1 LSYIAV
7 IGEAVADTFVSPD
20 QPEPGALDLRVR
32 PGGGPA
38 NTAVALGRLGVPTRF
53 VGRIPRNLLGNLLR
67 DHLTRSGVELSLV
80 AEATEE
86 ATLALAAIDEDGHAQ
101 YAFYANGTADWQ
113 WSAAELAAHSPL
125 AAACVHAGSL
135 ALVLDP
141 GGPHIEHLLGALR
154 GKATISIDPNVRP
167 SMVPIE
173 VYQSRL
179 RGWTSIADIFR
190 LSEDDLGLL
199 RPGAGIEE
207 VCDEWHADGVRLVVV
222 TQGAKG
228 SVGSY
233 DGQRIFVPAQ
243 PVVTVDT
250 VGAGDA
256 FTAGLLFSLR
266 ADGLLGGGLDGLDIA
281 ALTRALEFASN
292 VAAETCKVPGAD
304 PPWGEYRLLRN
315 GFSENGLLG

>member
-7 IGEAVADTFVSPD
+7 IGEAVADTFVSPE
-20 QPEPGALDLRVR
+20 QSGQGTLDLRVR

-38 NTAVALGRLGVPTRF
+38 NTAVALARLGVPTRF

-67 DHLTRSGVELSLV
+67 DHLTGSGVDLSLV

-86 ATLALAAIDEDGHAQ
+86 TTLALATIDGDGHAQ

-113 WSAAELAAHSPL
+113 WSAAELAAHTPL
-125 AAACVHAGSL
+125 EAGCVHAGSL
-135 ALVLDP
+135 ALVLEP
-141 GGPHIEHLLGALR
+141 GGGHIERLLGELR

-167 SMVPIE
+167 GMVPIE
-173 VYQSRL
+173 VYRSRL
-179 RGWTSIADIFR
+179 RGWTSIADVFR

-199 RPGAGIEE
+199 RPGASIEE

-222 TQGAKG
+222 TQGERG

-243 PVVTVDT
+243 PVDTVDT

-266 ADGLLGGGLDGLDIA
+266 ADGLLGGALDDLDFE
-281 ALTRALEFASN
+281 ALTRALEFASG
-292 VAAETCKVPGAD
+292 VAAETCRVPGAD
-304 PPWGEYRLLRN
+304 PPWGEYRLPRN
-315 GFSENGLLG
+315 GFSETGHLG

>member
-1 LSYIAV
+1 VALLVSGGHTSLLQVDDIATS
-7 IGEAVADTFVSPD
+7 ITELGSTIDDAAGEAYDKVA
-20 QPEPGALDLRVR
+20 R
-32 PGGGPA
+32 
-38 NTAVALGRLGVPTRF
+38 
-53 VGRIPRNLLGNLLR
+53 LLGLP
-67 DHLTRSGVELSLV
+67 
-80 AEATEE
+80 
-86 ATLALAAIDEDGHAQ
+86 
-101 YAFYANGTADWQ
+101 Y
-113 WSAAELAAHSPL
+113 
-125 AAACVHAGSL
+125 
-135 ALVLDP
+135 P
-141 GGPHIEHLLGALR
+141 GGPHIEHLLGTLR

-167 SMVPIE
+167 GMVPIE

-179 RGWTSIADIFR
+179 RGWTSMADIFR

-222 TQGAKG
+222 TQGEKG

-266 ADGLLGGGLDGLDIA
+266 ADGLLGGGLEGMDLA
-281 ALTRALEFASN
+281 ALTRALEFASS

-315 GFSENGLLG
+315 GFSETGFLG